1 MADVL
6 GLLREYHIGNKEIV
20 ETNEEVIF
28 GEFAWPKS
36 AKTNYVMWG
45 TGKDGAPKD
54 YYTLNC
60 IVYLLK
66 NAAGIPVV
74 RLPDRR
80 ELLNYLN
87 GDATSA
93 PNIDRTV
100 PVDITIRRAIS
111 KGSLDAQNL
120 RDVPIDGKRPRLSS
134 YEPEEVKP
142 LDSQHD
148 ESARKK
154 IGSILD
160 QSEGS
165 ALPSAISL
173 DKIQSLRAKFRAN
186 QQVAKPEVTV
196 DHLGSPDALDP
207 TAVVTGDEPLLMA
220 SGVSVF
226 SSRPTDPIYQGSN
239 SQLIVSVDDAQLALA
254 RSADPKRAAF
264 LASDMDTVRV
274 ISSRERRWRT
284 RGNILQ
290 SQGKTFYEN
299 IVLGILRNV
308 MLKENAHLAPDRRD
322 AYSGAVGT
330 INNFYKTP
338 LTSMA
343 HQRQQSQPPAL
354 QYSRYDQERFATG
367 REDTAGF
374 RIDTMS
380 SYHGK
385 ALTSMVGSGVSAGGS
400 KPNGSALSAPG
411 LTFEGSGSTILPPE
425 TPGHETPRGART
437 PRDPR
442 GLGLSTPIAAGLT
455 PDPYRSSRSLAS
467 RSKPRASRVPI
478 IIIPAAPTSLITML
492 NATDILQDL
501 QFVSTEEKRNQGCKR
516 DNELLIHRR
525 KPDGRTVPY
534 RVIDQPN
541 RLQPDEW
548 NRVVAVF
555 VQGQAWQ
562 FKGWPHGG
570 DPAVIFSV
578 VKGFHIKYANMP
590 LDPNV
595 AKWNVHVI
603 NLDRRRHLD
612 KVNFQSVWDQ
622 LDKFIAKNKPF
633 LRSYGCTVD
642 GHFPNY
648 FYFFFSRRRCDVLNN
663 AFCFIVCFLRKRLWC
678 LRRLRPKV
686 KYVA

>member
-20 ETNEEVIF
+20 ETNDEIVF

-66 NAAGIPVV
+66 NVNLPHSKYVRQAAAAGIPVV

-87 GDATSA
+87 GDAATA
-93 PNIDRTV
+93 ANIDRTV
-100 PVDITIRRAIS
+100 PVDITIRRPVS
-111 KGSLDAQNL
+111 KGTLDVQSLDS
-120 RDVPIDGKRPRLSS
+120 DVSADSKRPRLSS
-134 YEPEEVKP
+134 YEPEEAKS
-142 LDSQHD
+142 LDPQHD
-148 ESARKK
+148 DPARLKS
-154 IGSILD
+154 GSILE

-186 QQVAKPEVTV
+186 QQVAKPETIVN
-196 DHLGSPDALDP
+196 HIGSPDTLDP
-207 TAVVTGDEPLLMA
+207 TAVVTGDGPLLMT
-220 SGVSVF
+220 SGI
-226 SSRPTDPIYQGSN
+226 SSFTSRSADAAYQGPN
-239 SQLIVSVDDAQLALA
+239 SQFVVSVDDAQLALA

-264 LASDMDTVRV
+264 LSSDMDTVRV

-322 AYSGAVGT
+322 TYGSVVGT
-330 INNFYKTP
+330 MNNFYKTP
-338 LTSMA
+338 LVAPVA

-354 QYSRYDQERFATG
+354 QYSRYDQERFAAG

-385 ALTSMVGSGVSAGGS
+385 ALTSMVGSGVNVGVSKSNGG
-400 KPNGSALSAPG
+400 ALSVPG
-411 LTFEGSGSTILPPE
+411 PTFEGSGVAVAPPT

-442 GLGLSTPIAAGLT
+442 GLGLGTPLAAGLT
-455 PDPYRSSRSLAS
+455 PDPYRSSRSMVS

-501 QFVSTEEKRNQGCKR
+501 QFVSTEEKRSQGCRR

-562 FKGWPHGG
+562 FKGWPLGG

-633 LRSYGCTVD
+633 LRS
-642 GHFPNY
+642 
-648 FYFFFSRRRCDVLNN
+648 
-663 AFCFIVCFLRKRLWC
+663 
-678 LRRLRPKV
+678 
-686 KYVA
+686 

>member
-6 GLLREYHIGNKEIV
+6 GLLREYHILNKAIIETDDEI
-20 ETNEEVIF
+20 IF

-60 IVYLLK
+60 IMYLLK
-66 NAAGIPVV
+66 NVSLAHSKYVRQAATEGIPVV

-80 ELLNYLN
+80 DLLAYLN
-87 GDATSA
+87 GETNIAV
-93 PNIDRTV
+93 NIDRTV
-100 PVDITIRRAIS
+100 PVDISIRRAIS
-111 KGSLDAQNL
+111 KDPTDVQNVRGIEHLD
-120 RDVPIDGKRPRLSS
+120 VDGPVDAKRARLSS
-134 YEPEEVKP
+134 FESDDTKSG
-142 LDSQHD
+142 DIQHD
-148 ESARKK
+148 DLTIGK
-154 IGSILD
+154 INSTLD
-160 QSEGS
+160 QAEGS
-165 ALPSAISL
+165 ALPKAISL

-186 QQVAKPEVTV
+186 QQVAKTDFPG
-196 DHLGSPDALDP
+196 DQLGSPDGLDP
-207 TAVVTGDEPLLMA
+207 TAVVTGDEPLILA
-220 SGVSVF
+220 TGITGFQLKPS
-226 SSRPTDPIYQGSN
+226 DPNYQGPN
-239 SQLIVSVDDAQLALA
+239 SQVIVAIDEQQLALA
-254 RSADPKRAAF
+254 RAADPKRVSF
-264 LASDMDTVRV
+264 LASDVDAVRV

-284 RGNILQ
+284 RSTILQ

-322 AYSGAVGT
+322 AFSGANGPLST
-330 INNFYKTP
+330 FYKTP
-338 LTSMA
+338 LVSA
-343 HQRQQSQPPAL
+343 VQQQQQNQPPAM
-354 QYSRYDQERFATG
+354 QYSRYDQERFAAG

-385 ALTSMVGSGVSAGGS
+385 ALASMVGSSIGTS
-400 KPNGSALSAPG
+400 KPDGNGLSVDVMSYGNTGPT
-411 LTFEGSGSTILPPE
+411 LTAMRLPT
-425 TPGHETPRGART
+425 TPGHETSFGART

-442 GLGLSTPIAAGLT
+442 GVAAGTPISGGLT
-455 PDPYRSSRSLAS
+455 PDPYRSARSVPSRP
-467 RSKPRASRVPI
+467 KPRVSRVPI

-501 QFVSTEEKRNQGCKR
+501 RFVTAEEKRSQGFKR
-516 DNELLIHRR
+516 ENEVLIHRQ

-541 RLQPDEW
+541 RLQPEEW

-562 FKGWPHGG
+562 FKGWPIGS
-570 DPAVIFSV
+570 DPAVIFSI

-633 LRSYGCTVD
+633 LRS
-642 GHFPNY
+642 
-648 FYFFFSRRRCDVLNN
+648 
-663 AFCFIVCFLRKRLWC
+663 
-678 LRRLRPKV
+678 
-686 KYVA
+686 